1 MTTYEIGEIMK
12 KIHVN
17 LLSMP
22 NRIFIQH
29 LMRLTE
35 QVETWEW
42 FKLMFIDVGARRSW
56 DGAMDRL
63 AGAASKIL
71 PSCNLL
77 HKAENFMIFLIAKT
91 IVVNKKKIVPDQ
103 ILVYIL

>member
-1 MTTYEIGEIMK
+1 
-12 KIHVN
+12 
-17 LLSMP
+17 
-22 NRIFIQH
+22 
-29 LMRLTE
+29 
-35 QVETWEW
+35 
-42 FKLMFIDVGARRSW
+42 MFIDVGARRSW

-91 IVVNKKKIVPDQ
+91 IVVNKKIKLFQTKYWFTYCNGHKLFVPDQ
-103 ILVYIL
+103 KMISIQ

>member
-1 MTTYEIGEIMK
+1 
-12 KIHVN
+12 
-17 LLSMP
+17 
-22 NRIFIQH
+22 
-29 LMRLTE
+29 
-35 QVETWEW
+35 
-42 FKLMFIDVGARRSW
+42 MFIDVGARRSW

-91 IVVNKKKIVPDQ
+91 IVVNKNKNCSRPNIGLHIVTVTNFLCQ
-103 ILVYIL
+103 TKR